1 MDVQVCNIDGYT
13 KKSLTEFNI
22 SYSAL
27 SLQLEFI
34 SLYFAQFFSFRQSII
49 QSHELPLLSRLP
61 SNL

>member
-13 KKSLTEFNI
+13 KKSLTELNI

-34 SLYFAQFFSFRQSII
+34 SLYFAQFSMSFRQSNI
-49 QSHELPLLSRLP
+49 QSH
-61 SNL
+61 